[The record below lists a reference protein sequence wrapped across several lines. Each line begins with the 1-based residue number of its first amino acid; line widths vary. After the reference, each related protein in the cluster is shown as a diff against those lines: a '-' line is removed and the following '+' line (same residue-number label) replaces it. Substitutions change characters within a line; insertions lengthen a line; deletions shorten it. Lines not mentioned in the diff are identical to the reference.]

1 MSEDMGTASGGGDP
15 ADPSYSDIGG
25 EGIDQGMQTG
35 TEATE
40 AGSTD

>member
-1 MSEDMGTASGGGDP
+1 MGTASGGGDP

-25 EGIDQGMQTG
+25 GEGLDQGFQTG

-40 AGSTD
+40 AGPTD